1 MKDCK
6 GEWRNFWSERNVP
19 YIDGSSSYTNIY
31 TSQNSTEKIL
41 LYWNP
46 TSDFPRGPVV
56 QWLRIH
62 LSVWGTWVWS
72 LVWEDSTSHE
82 ATNPLFHSYWAHALE
97 PTDRNYWS
105 SSAWSLCST
114 TEERP
119 PQRAALMPQQKES
132 PRAARK
138 TQHSQKFKKLKVNF

>member
-31 TSQNSTEKIL
+31 TSQNSLKKFYCIEIL
-41 LYWNP
+41 LQ
-46 TSDFPRGPVV
+46 TSLVV
-56 QWLRIH
+56 QWLKIH
-62 LSVWGTWVWS
+62 LSVWGTGVWS

-82 ATNPLFHSYWAHALE
+82 ATKPLFHNYWAHALE
-97 PTDRNYWS
+97 PANPNYWS

-114 TEERP
+114 TEEATTTSSP
-119 PQRAALMPQQKES
+119 HASVKES